1 MDSKVASAIR
11 LELEPVAMIWSDEKP
26 EKSMEFT
33 PGKWGCV
40 LFLLAAAAKGKTA
53 VASRETFGC
62 WGGGVGLGFG
72 NQYQSF
78 PGGEEC
84 FCRFLS
90 SGNAGTEPGETIGQ
104 GMAASGA
111 RAMAEEFLV
120 GERYLKCP
128 ELVGKFVAN
137 LPITD
142 VPATYVVMK
151 PLRGVDLARD
161 SVRSITFLANPDQ
174 LSALV
179 VLANYDSDH
188 NENVIIPFAAGCQ
201 SIGIC
206 TFRENER
213 EHSRAVVGLVD
224 LSARKNLRRQLGR
237 DVMSFSVTA
246 AMFRRMEANV
256 EGSFLER
263 ETWKSLLRGDK
274 ARQQTH
280 D

>member
-1 MDSKVASAIR
+1 MESRIASAIH
-11 LELEPVAMIWSDEKP
+11 LELEPVPLIWANEKP
-26 EKSMEFT
+26 EGAMEFA

-62 WGGGVGLGFG
+62 FGGGVGLGFG
-72 NQYQSF
+72 DQYRNF

-90 SGNAGTEPGETIGQ
+90 SGNAGSEPGQSVGE

-111 RAMAEEFLV
+111 AAMADEFLK
-120 GERYLKCP
+120 GERYLKDP
-128 ELVGKFVAN
+128 EAVRKFVAC
-137 LPITD
+137 LPVMDI
-142 VPATYVVMK
+142 PARYVVMK
-151 PLRGVDLARD
+151 PLRDVDLAVD
-161 SVRSITFLANPDQ
+161 DVRSITFLANPDQ

-179 VLANYDSDH
+179 VLANYDGEH

-213 EHSRAVVGLVD
+213 ERPRAVVGLVD
-224 LSARKNLRRQLGR
+224 LSARKNLRRQLGK
-237 DVMSFSVTA
+237 DLMSFSVTPR
-246 AMFRRMEANV
+246 MFERMEENV
-256 EGSFLER
+256 EGSFLQR
-263 ETWKSLLRGDK
+263 ETWKSLLE
-274 ARQQTH
+274 
-280 D
+280 